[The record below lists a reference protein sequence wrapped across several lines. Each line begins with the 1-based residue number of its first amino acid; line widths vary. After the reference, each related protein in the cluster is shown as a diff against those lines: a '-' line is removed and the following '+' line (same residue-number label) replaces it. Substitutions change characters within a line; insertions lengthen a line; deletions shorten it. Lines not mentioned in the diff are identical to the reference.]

1 MKFTNRLAS
10 VAFTARSLVTAI
22 SLGLVV
28 VGCASVSSGVKVE
41 STSVAKRLGVS
52 GCTVSVPLSPSEV
65 IAEAKKDGNP
75 EPEKNSDW
83 IKITSN
89 LQPGDQLRLVNCLK
103 TTSSNKV
110 TGSFF
115 YALVRNDAI
124 LLKFHSAIVD

>member
-83 IKITSN
+83 IKPRIFSR
-89 LQPGDQLRLVNCLK
+89 GINCDWLI
-103 TTSSNKV
+103 
-110 TGSFF
+110 
-115 YALVRNDAI
+115 A
-124 LLKFHSAIVD
+124 